1 MYFAKDKTDR
11 IQHVL
16 DIKQTERNKSIA
28 LASDMKKL
36 TDQEKERILKA
47 IRYSFLPQ
55 DILLKLSTCPQF
67 LLAKEFVVQGIACKL
82 GGA

>member
-1 MYFAKDKTDR
+1 MDAEVYFAKDKTDR

-47 IRYSFLPQ
+47 IRYSFLP
-55 DILLKLSTCPQF
+55 
-67 LLAKEFVVQGIACKL
+67 
-82 GGA
+82 